1 MREYE
6 ARFPDKLM
14 DGRRKESL
22 SRVYRARYGKA
33 LPVYS
38 PVSFGDGEPAPAVAA
53 EPPAYE
59 PEPTAP
65 AKRAAPAA
73 APALAG
79 DEKTVFDALG
89 AEPLLPDELVADCGL
104 PAQRVLTA
112 LTMLQIKKLAAKT
125 AGNRFFK
132 VE

>member
-1 MREYE
+1 M
-6 ARFPDKLM
+6 
-14 DGRRKESL
+14 
-22 SRVYRARYGKA
+22 
-33 LPVYS
+33 
-38 PVSFGDGEPAPAVAA
+38 AA